1 MSGSGRLQE
10 ECKFYMHVCMN
21 TFEFFHR
28 YRRYENAYYISFATA
43 ISSVL

>member
-10 ECKFYMHVCMN
+10 ECKFYIHVCMN
-21 TFEFFHR
+21 TFKFF
-28 YRRYENAYYISFATA
+28 RRYCTYKNAYYISFATA